1 MVLAAV
7 LTACHD
13 DGDTPVPAPQ
23 AGAWTVS
30 VVGSSS
36 ADDATVAT
44 LGWRAAYES
53 LTVSISGR
61 TAGTGAIA
69 VSLDAGSD
77 WLSVASDTL
86 ASDSIVALTT
96 KTNTTGVRR
105 EATLTFAAVMPD
117 GEAPGTAAT
126 PSRASLRIVQ
136 LSQADESHNADAR
149 DQLFIGYGYDVY
161 KALESPMAV
170 RTRMPVIDYQRLREL
185 SKNYGISFVQD
196 CHLAQTDVRYVA
208 SNSIHAFGRDLT
220 EQQTGDTDNHFE
232 GCSEDCKK
240 AGQLID
246 PAKGE
251 LSQHN
256 FGHGSIVKAVASRI
270 VDRAALVDMQRSGE
284 IPFTADVYNRLYV
297 LLDEL
302 VDPTERAKYIEQML
316 ADYGTHVITQVD
328 LGGRIDYTFTMQKS
342 VSFNSVEEMKQEVDF
357 TLGRIADTD
366 RTAANRTTSSSKSA
380 EGAITI
386 TGGSSDTRA
395 PMENDIRSLSGTGQI
410 SPSHLAN
417 WLASINYSP
426 DFERDPSLD
435 IIHFELMPLWDLVPS
450 ELRREFIEATFRM
463 ARRSDSQLPA
473 SFTGT
478 DIYQIDA
485 SEKALFDFS
494 SIENIENP
502 GSLCRLLYIDGV
514 PVMEVCSEYVPKIR
528 TDERVV
534 IAYPIYKQHIRLNQG
549 LFLGDGTHRPAYVG
563 FSGADSYVDPIDSLP
578 LGSRVGRFYYVNGN
592 LLLSSPISVSSLT
605 GRERTVQDDL
615 FRFVT
620 SGKTVTTPLVKVG
633 AQFWTRR
640 DINHAMGFSRNPSS
654 KKTNTDEHLA
664 GGVLYARFYHDLGY
678 YPQQSNGW
686 AWGYKPNTFFEGIGD
701 GQSPSANT
709 KWFLPSPA
717 DVRNLYAFLGFNP
730 KALFPGQVSG
740 WEAQFNGYYG
750 IHDFLHNRSFDDG
763 DNRQRYLGE
772 VNVFATRHAEDA
784 DNPLFVV
791 LDNHY
796 GLTLYEATGDW
807 HRDYFPVRPVRG
819 FMFEYPTL
827 STIQENTY

>member
-1 MVLAAV
+1 
-7 LTACHD
+7 
-13 DGDTPVPAPQ
+13 
-23 AGAWTVS
+23 
-30 VVGSSS
+30 
-36 ADDATVAT
+36 
-44 LGWRAAYES
+44 
-53 LTVSISGR
+53 
-61 TAGTGAIA
+61 
-69 VSLDAGSD
+69 
-77 WLSVASDTL
+77 
-86 ASDSIVALTT
+86 
-96 KTNTTGVRR
+96 
-105 EATLTFAAVMPD
+105 
-117 GEAPGTAAT
+117 
-126 PSRASLRIVQ
+126 
-136 LSQADESHNADAR
+136 
-149 DQLFIGYGYDVY
+149 
-161 KALESPMAV
+161 
-170 RTRMPVIDYQRLREL
+170 
-185 SKNYGISFVQD
+185 
-196 CHLAQTDVRYVA
+196 
-208 SNSIHAFGRDLT
+208 
-220 EQQTGDTDNHFE
+220 
-232 GCSEDCKK
+232 
-240 AGQLID
+240 
-246 PAKGE
+246 
-251 LSQHN
+251 
-256 FGHGSIVKAVASRI
+256 
-270 VDRAALVDMQRSGE
+270 
-284 IPFTADVYNRLYV
+284 
-297 LLDEL
+297 
-302 VDPTERAKYIEQML
+302 
-316 ADYGTHVITQVD
+316 
-328 LGGRIDYTFTMQKS
+328 
-342 VSFNSVEEMKQEVDF
+342 
-357 TLGRIADTD
+357 
-366 RTAANRTTSSSKSA
+366 
-380 EGAITI
+380 
-386 TGGSSDTRA
+386 
-395 PMENDIRSLSGTGQI
+395 
-410 SPSHLAN
+410 
-417 WLASINYSP
+417 
-426 DFERDPSLD
+426 
-435 IIHFELMPLWDLVPS
+435 
-450 ELRREFIEATFRM
+450 
-463 ARRSDSQLPA
+463 
-473 SFTGT
+473 
-478 DIYQIDA
+478 
-485 SEKALFDFS
+485 
-494 SIENIENP
+494 
-502 GSLCRLLYIDGV
+502 
-514 PVMEVCSEYVPKIR
+514 MEVCSEYVPKIR

-592 LLLSSPISVSSLT
+592 LLLSSPISVSSLM

-740 WEAQFNGYYG
+740 WDAQFNGYYG
-750 IHDFLHNRSFDDG
+750 IHDFLHGRSFDDG